1 MGRVSRL
8 LAASLLL
15 VATASI
21 PTSFAAFAQE
31 RAKAPEEKPED
42 YPNGPNRL
50 DTFTYCT
57 GCHGFKVVAAQGQS
71 RERWNDT
78 LDFMVARH
86 KMIDPPPDLRGRI
99 LDYLA
104 ETFPERRQP
113 GGWKN
118 PFQ

>member
-1 MGRVSRL
+1 MGRFSRL
-8 LAASLLL
+8 VAASLLL
-15 VATASI
+15 VATAI
-21 PTSFAAFAQE
+21 GPTVLRALAQE
-31 RAKAPEEKPED
+31 KPRPPEEKPED
-42 YPNGPNRL
+42 YPDGPNRL
-50 DTFTYCT
+50 DTFVYCT

-86 KMIDPPPDLRGRI
+86 KMIDPPADLRDRI

-104 ETFPERRQP
+104 ATFPERRQP

>member
-1 MGRVSRL
+1 MGGFSRL
-8 LAASLLL
+8 VAASLLL
-15 VATASI
+15 AVAAGGVS
-21 PTSFAAFAQE
+21 SFALAQQQ
-31 RAKAPEEKPED
+31 AKAPEEKPED
-42 YPNGPNRL
+42 YPDGPNRL

-78 LDFMVARH
+78 LDFMVTRH
-86 KMIDPPPDLRGRI
+86 KMIDPPAELRGQI

-104 ETFPERRQP
+104 EAFPERRQP